1 MAEDV
6 EQHEGERESRRQRI
20 PKVFFKPKPVKLGEE
35 LEVTVSEV
43 SKRGDGLVRIEG
55 YVVFIPNTKQGDTVK
70 IRITQIRPNYAI
82 AQVV

>member
-82 AQVV
+82 AQV

>member
-6 EQHEGERESRRQRI
+6 EHPEDERGSRRQRI
-20 PKVFFKPKPVKLGEE
+20 PKIFFKPKPVKVGDE

-70 IRITQIRPNYAI
+70 IRITQIRPNYAV